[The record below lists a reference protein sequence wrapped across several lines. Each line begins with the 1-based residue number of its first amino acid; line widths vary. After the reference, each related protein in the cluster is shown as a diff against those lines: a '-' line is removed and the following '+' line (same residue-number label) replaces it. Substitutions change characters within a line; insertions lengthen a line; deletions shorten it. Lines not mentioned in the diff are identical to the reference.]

1 MKTKHLNKIILKAIL
16 LYDILIFIS
25 LFNSCK
31 KIEREAKVETGAVT
45 EITTTSA
52 RAAGNI
58 IDLGEGIT
66 NHGHCWSVTA
76 NPTISDSKTSL
87 GIVTKTGSFTSV
99 LQNLQPGTKYYIKGY
114 VKNENG
120 EVHFGSESSFTT
132 TSIVLATLTTTSVTS
147 ITSTTAV
154 SGGDISSD
162 GGGAITA
169 KGVCWATA
177 ANPTISN
184 SITTDGT
191 GTGIY
196 TSYLTGLTGNTT
208 YYVRAYA
215 TNSAGTAY
223 GIELSFKTASVV
235 PTLTTTAI
243 TNITTSSA
251 TSGGNIASDGG
262 SAVISRGVCWGLTSN
277 PTITGSHTNNGIGI
291 GAFIS
296 SITGLTPNTLY
307 YLRAYATN
315 SIGTAYGNEI
325 SFRTNQVVIA
335 TLTTATITSITTTTA
350 VSGGNITSDGG
361 ASVTARG
368 VCWATTE
375 NPTVTGSHT
384 SDGSGTGSF
393 ISNITGLATNMT
405 YYVRAFANNS
415 VGTGY
420 GNQVSFTTDPINIID
435 IDGNIYNV
443 IRIGTQLWMKENL
456 KTTKYNDGANIPL
469 VTDNTAW
476 STVTTPAYCW
486 YENNPTSY
494 KDLYGGVYNWYAVNN
509 GKLCPSGWH
518 VPTVAGGKLK
528 STGTIEGGDGL
539 WYSPNTGATN
549 ESGFTALPAG
559 GRAADEGYFGIFFT
573 LGFSSYFWSNS
584 ETSPNFPT
592 YYQFWNQSESVQQA
606 TFLKQTGFSVRCVK
620 D

>member
-1 MKTKHLNKIILKAIL
+1 
-16 LYDILIFIS
+16 
-25 LFNSCK
+25 
-31 KIEREAKVETGAVT
+31 
-45 EITTTSA
+45 
-52 RAAGNI
+52 
-58 IDLGEGIT
+58 
-66 NHGHCWSVTA
+66 
-76 NPTISDSKTSL
+76 
-87 GIVTKTGSFTSV
+87 
-99 LQNLQPGTKYYIKGY
+99 
-114 VKNENG
+114 
-120 EVHFGSESSFTT
+120 
-132 TSIVLATLTTTSVTS
+132 
-147 ITSTTAV
+147 
-154 SGGDISSD
+154 
-162 GGGAITA
+162 
-169 KGVCWATA
+169 
-177 ANPTISN
+177 
-184 SITTDGT
+184 
-191 GTGIY
+191 
-196 TSYLTGLTGNTT
+196 
-208 YYVRAYA
+208 
-215 TNSAGTAY
+215 
-223 GIELSFKTASVV
+223 
-235 PTLTTTAI
+235 
-243 TNITTSSA
+243 
-251 TSGGNIASDGG
+251 
-262 SAVISRGVCWGLTSN
+262 
-277 PTITGSHTNNGIGI
+277 
-291 GAFIS
+291 
-296 SITGLTPNTLY
+296 
-307 YLRAYATN
+307 
-315 SIGTAYGNEI
+315 
-325 SFRTNQVVIA
+325 
-335 TLTTATITSITTTTA
+335 
-350 VSGGNITSDGG
+350 
-361 ASVTARG
+361 VTARG

-518 VPTVAGGKLK
+518 VPTEAEWTVLFDKLGGATVAGGKLK